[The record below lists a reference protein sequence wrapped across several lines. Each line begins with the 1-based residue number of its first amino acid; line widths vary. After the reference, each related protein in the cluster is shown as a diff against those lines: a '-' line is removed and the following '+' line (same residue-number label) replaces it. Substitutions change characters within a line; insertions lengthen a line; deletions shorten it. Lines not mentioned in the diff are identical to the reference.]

1 MDTKYVLISG
11 SAAPDCDVEKLA
23 RAIQFSAA
31 VTGEVIKTGN
41 GVAVLAAR
49 EPTREGED
57 GSAPLTFDWTVLRAV
72 AQTLEDGQAEAGSVL
87 ARVVTGTDSIAK
99 RFSPENA
106 RLIQDLQT
114 RWVIDVQHLEES
126 RYYGGSYRDVLAGL
140 ADALIVVGGGKGTY
154 DMGKRMLEAGKPVM
168 AMDIA
173 IGSRYDDGGGALQ
186 LLSEMK
192 TNGQTFLPRHH
203 QVVGK
208 NLYALSLE
216 YPVWPIRRVATAV
229 SEIVAGEL
237 EDECVGNCDARNE
250 VKGWLFKLF
259 RKSPQ
264 IAQSAYHTAR
274 TVETIEKLFQ

>member
-23 RAIQFSAA
+23 TAIQFSAA

-41 GVAVLAAR
+41 GVAVLAAG

-57 GSAPLTFDWTVLRAV
+57 GAVPLIFDWTVLRAV

-114 RWVIDVQHLEES
+114 RGVIDVQHLEES

-154 DMGKRMLEAGKPVM
+154 DMGNRMLEAGKPVM

-192 TNGQTFLPRHH
+192 TDGQTFLPRHH
-203 QVVGK
+203 QVVGRH
-208 NLYALSLE
+208 LYALSLE
-216 YPVWPIRRVATAV
+216 YPVWPIRRVANAV
-229 SEIVAGEL
+229 AEIVAGEL
-237 EDECVGNCDARNE
+237 EDECVGNCDARNG
-250 VKGWLFKLF
+250 VKGWLFKFF